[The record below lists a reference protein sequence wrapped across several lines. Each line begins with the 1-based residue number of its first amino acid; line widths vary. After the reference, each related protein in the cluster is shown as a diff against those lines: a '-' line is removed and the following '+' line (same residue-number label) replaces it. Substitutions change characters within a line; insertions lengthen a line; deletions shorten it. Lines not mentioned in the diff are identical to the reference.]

1 MFLFVHFIA
10 IVQREHK
17 NLFITLEVV
26 FQVAERLKCSNDP
39 ALQLEA
45 VELAPPHQISGLQL
59 FRQLN
64 AKASRKQVLPIVRC
78 AAESLKKPCER

>member
-1 MFLFVHFIA
+1 VYG
-10 IVQREHK
+10 QHK

-26 FQVAERLKCSNDP
+26 FQVTEWLKCSTDP

-45 VELAPPHQISGLQL
+45 VQLAPPHQISGLQL

-64 AKASRKQVLPIVRC
+64 VKASRKQVLPIVRC
-78 AAESLKKPCER
+78 VAESLKKLCEC